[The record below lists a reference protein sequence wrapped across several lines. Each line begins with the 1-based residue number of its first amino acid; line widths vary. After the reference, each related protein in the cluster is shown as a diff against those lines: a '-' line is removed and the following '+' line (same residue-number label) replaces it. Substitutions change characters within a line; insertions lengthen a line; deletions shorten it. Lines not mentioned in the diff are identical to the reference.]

1 MSHTPHVNAN
11 PALDPDPAHR
21 RAPLTSS
28 ANPAPRLDYR
38 VTLSA
43 RLTANP
49 GPAGGAR
56 ITVDY
61 IPDRLL
67 LDPAGLSRY
76 MTGLSGLPWSGPE
89 ALGVAILDDI
99 NNEIVPR
106 WVRVTIH
113 ATHGGGEDTAVP
125 SGARVSRPS
134 HRVILE
140 DRQPHWDEGMGAG
153 LGDAPAQ
160 TRRG

>member
-1 MSHTPHVNAN
+1 MSHAPNANANAN
-11 PALDPDPAHR
+11 PEPAHR

-43 RLTANP
+43 RLTAGL

-67 LDPAGLSRY
+67 LDPTGLSRY
-76 MTGLSGLPWSGPE
+76 MTGLSGLPWPGPE

-113 ATHGGGEDTAVP
+113 ATCGGGDDPAA
-125 SGARVSRPS
+125 SSDARVSRPS

-153 LGDAPAQ
+153 FGDAPAPM
-160 TRRG
+160 RRG